1 MVNEKMYL
9 STQHSMWAIM
19 AAVGIVIITGPTV
32 FVFFCL
38 LVSCINI
45 FSSLQQGMII
55 VSLAP
60 FP

>member
-1 MVNEKMYL
+1 
-9 STQHSMWAIM
+9 MWAIM